1 MDHGDFDYDEHDKNG
16 FIRKV
21 YGIFTM
27 QLGATTAFIAISM
40 ANPQVIVWQVKNM
53 WLFWVLLIL
62 GLVCQ
67 CTIICNRAIGR
78 TVPINYL
85 LLAFITF
92 SESYLLSMICAR
104 YKPQSVFVVALITTA
119 GFVGMTFYAMWTKT
133 DLTVY
138 GSLIA
143 GLSGVMF
150 VMAIVLMFT
159 KIPAL
164 LLIYNI
170 IGVVLALLFVAID
183 TQQITNRKGENAL
196 GYDEYV
202 VAALMLY
209 LDFI

>member
-1 MDHGDFDYDEHDKNG
+1 M
-16 FIRKV
+16 
-21 YGIFTM
+21 
-27 QLGATTAFIAISM
+27 
-40 ANPQVIVWQVKNM
+40 WQVKNM

-67 CTIICNRAIGR
+67 CTIICNRSIGR
-78 TVPINYL
+78 TVPINYI

-92 SESYLLSMICAR
+92 CESYLLSMVCAK

-150 VMAIVLMFT
+150 VMALVLMFT
-159 KIPAL
+159 RIPAL

-183 TQQITNRKGENAL
+183 TQMITNRKGENAL

-202 VAALMLY
+202 VGALMLY